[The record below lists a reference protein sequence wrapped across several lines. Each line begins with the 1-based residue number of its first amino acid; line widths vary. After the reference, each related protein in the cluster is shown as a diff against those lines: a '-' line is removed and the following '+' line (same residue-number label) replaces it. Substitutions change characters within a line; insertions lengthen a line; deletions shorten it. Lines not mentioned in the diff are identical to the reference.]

1 MERKVLQSL
10 EKIGVL
16 ELNKKNG
23 GRSITRSGRRDLD
36 RIAAEALSAQDEE

>member
-16 ELNKKNG
+16 ELNKKSG
-23 GRSITRSGRRDLD
+23 GRNITRSGRRDLD
-36 RIAAEALSAQDEE
+36 RIAAEALSAQNDE